1 MRKKI
6 SLLSIFLIFSSYYYT
21 QSPTAPALGFNVF
34 VENFLELKTNEAEG
48 PVAVGGDLKISGN
61 YQVNIHN
68 HGTFQVGGQKIGLLV
83 GGSLNFN
90 SGDLKVNNGY
100 VKIGNDTGAKIWYKD
115 NNNAYAPIRVTQS
128 NRGYDSSPRISIQN
142 NAIYFGTS
150 NNPVS
155 TTNNPIHQGN
165 IIDFASAFTQMR
177 ASSLDMSQCTHNAVL
192 RNANGVLI
200 PTGTALPNQV
210 KIDLQNGVNIF
221 NITGAEMNSINEL
234 KFDLGQPSASK
245 VLIINVNAPGTFNWK
260 VWNQPAFGGKQNCPY
275 VIYNF
280 YNTTNLHLIQGDTL
294 EGTVF
299 APFAEFKKTNGSNI
313 EGQVIAK
320 KFNQNGGEMHHAPF
334 TPTIPTCAAPVINA
348 PATDFTINDDTQ
360 CFTGNSFEFTNT
372 TTGTSPVTY
381 AWNFGDGNTSTNMS
395 PTHSYTTPGTYT
407 VTLTSTNS
415 GGSTS
420 KSYNV
425 TVYAVETPSIS
436 VTNSASSGS
445 GSVTKQITLSNPSD
459 FTSYSWENDGTSGL
473 FANQSVVSFT
483 YTAAGLYNV
492 KINAVDTNG
501 CSKTVTISVV
511 VDANDVSTGND
522 GGLESESLGDAVSKR
537 YIQRKKN
544 SLPTTLVK
552 TDAMLF
558 NNTSFGN
565 NANLASTNSL
575 AALTLSNMFPTQLA
589 AGSVAHTTS
598 PTDILDYTTA
608 AEVLSVDYSL
618 GGRTKAVVLG
628 IRTENKVYNHTKAS
642 CDRLKGAEILYVKT
656 VQINGYNFL
665 EQAIKQRNGSVEYAI
680 SFAVGK
686 NAADS
691 NYSLQTNWFVKEYAI
706 SENVFNFQVWSTNP
720 SYTYKLV
727 GDILTTLNGS
737 MPLTQTEIQKVPKTY
752 ASKVSRQGTDLVLN
766 LRSLEIGQNVEI
778 EIEENYTETNGYA
791 QLYAPVN
798 TQIEDE
804 VRFNIGDA
812 YEFDGLIRVDGA
824 TQDAFYHADGNW
836 GQDFDKEYTVINNY
850 RIYNNFERVYKDDE
864 YEIHRTVNVKV
875 TTDDYFTLYKS
886 LLPGNLPADYS
897 EYKFLAFTA
906 TGTGLLDIGLVKAGI
921 TDWKNQFKAPLN
933 VRSTEQTYYIPF
945 DYFKSA
951 ANNNTMTVEDLTSLT
966 FTFLPKE
973 AKTNVLDLMI
983 KEVKFTKT
991 APEGYESLL
1000 TMMENE
1006 FVIYPNP
1013 SNGTFNCLLYSD
1025 KNNIATAK
1033 VYDTTGKLIFKENV
1047 YLQEGRNELKF
1058 ENTAIPNGVY
1068 IFTIKSDEV
1077 DYGSSKMIIKK

>member
-6 SLLSIFLIFSSYYYT
+6 CFLGIFFILSGLYKS
-21 QSPTAPALGFNVF
+21 QSPTAPALGFNLF
-34 VENFLELKTNEAEG
+34 VETHAELKSNEAEG
-48 PVAVGGDLKISGN
+48 PVALGGNLNVNGY

-68 HGTFQVGGQKIGLLV
+68 YGTFQVGGQKIGLLV
-83 GGSLNFN
+83 GGGLALN
-90 SGDLKVNNGY
+90 SGEIKVNSGY
-100 VKIGNDTGAKIWYKD
+100 VKIGNDNGVKIWYKD
-115 NNNAYAPIRVTQS
+115 NNNAYG
-128 NRGYDSSPRISIQN
+128 NISITKSTAQYWDAPRVLIQH
-142 NAIYFGTS
+142 NAQYFASVT
-150 NNPVS
+150 NPVS
-155 TTNNPIHQGN
+155 ATNNPIKEGN
-165 IIDFASAFTQMR
+165 LIDFADAFTKMR
-177 ASSLDMSQCTHNAVL
+177 ASSLDMSQCASNAVL
-192 RNANGVLI
+192 TNPNGNPVSV
-200 PTGTALPNQV
+200 GSLPNQV
-210 KIDLQNGVNIF
+210 KINLQNGVNVL
-221 NITGAEMNSINEL
+221 NITGAEMNNVSEL
-234 KFDLGQPSASK
+234 TFVNQPNASRIL
-245 VLIINVNAPGTFNWK
+245 VINVNAPGNFDWK
-260 VWNQPAFGGKQNCPY
+260 LWNQPGFGGKQNCPY

-280 YNTTNLHLIQGDTL
+280 YNTTNLNLIQGDTL
-294 EGTVF
+294 EGTLF
-299 APFAEFKKTNGSNI
+299 APFAEFYKNNWSNI

-320 KFNQNGGEMHHAPF
+320 KFFQLGGELHHAPF
-334 TPTIPTCAAPVINA
+334 TPTLPSCAAPVILPPVSN
-348 PATDFTINDDTQ
+348 FTINDDTQ

-425 TVYAVETPSIS
+425 TVYAVKTPSIS
-436 VTNSASSGS
+436 VTNSTSSGS

-598 PTDILDYTTA
+598 PTDILDFTTA

-766 LRSLEIGQNVEI
+766 LRSVEIGQNVEI

-921 TDWKNQFKAPLN
+921 TNWKNQFKAPLN